1 MNASQR
7 NRNIGFFLVLFAVI
21 SIGLIILF
29 GLSQRTSHESCRI
42 RHSDYVFGIDVSHY
56 QGRINWDKVKT
67 SHHPIQY
74 TFIRASMGTNGV
86 DSEFERN
93 WKEAKRAGYIK
104 GAYHYYRPNEDAA
117 LQFENFKQRVKLKS
131 GDFPPVLDIEATSR
145 HGNDYLINE
154 LKKWLALSEAHY
166 GVKPIIYTGKTF
178 YEHYI
183 KNNITGYPL
192 WIAAYS
198 GKTRLTGIDWTFH
211 QFSENVRVTGIRHR
225 VDGNDF
231 NGTYD
236 DLRRMCIGW
245 VDDRVV
251 DMQE

>member
-1 MNASQR
+1 MEQKTTNNNAEFLIIL
-7 NRNIGFFLVLFAVI
+7 IGII
-21 SIGLIILF
+21 SIGSIILY
-29 GLSQRTSHESCRI
+29 GLSQRTTHESPKI
-42 RHSDYVFGIDVSHY
+42 NHSNYVFGIDVSHY
-56 QGRINWDKVKT
+56 QEKINWDKVKT

-74 TFIRASMGTNGV
+74 AFIRASMGTNGV

-93 WKEAKRAGYIK
+93 WKDAEHAGYIK

-117 LQFENFKQRVKLKS
+117 QQFENFKQRVKLKS
-131 GDFPPVLDIEATSR
+131 GDLPPVLDIEATSR
-145 HGNDYLINE
+145 HGNDHLINE
-154 LKKWLALSEAHY
+154 LKKWLALAETHY

-198 GKTRLTGIDWTFH
+198 GKNRLTGIDWTFH
-211 QFSENVRVTGIRHR
+211 QFSERVRVTGIRHR

-236 DLRRMCIGW
+236 DLRRMCVGW
-245 VDDRVV
+245 GEGDGCC
-251 DMQE
+251 ET